1 MRIWH
6 TSDWHV
12 GRTFHGHA
20 TLAPLE
26 GVLREMAQTVA
37 ALEVDLV
44 VVSGDV
50 YDSST
55 PSAEAIGVFNRS
67 LRRLREAGPQV
78 VLTAGNHDSP
88 TRLGSMSDFVSA
100 SGVHVV
106 TRPEQVTT
114 PVTLHDAHGPVHV
127 YGIPFL
133 EPARLRHVWQA
144 EPMRTQAHAISEAMR
159 LVRADLAERGGGRSV
174 VLAHTFVAGAE
185 GESCESERA
194 IVDTLAVGG
203 VDRVPVSAFDGV
215 TYAALGHVHG
225 RSVLAEHVRY
235 SGAPLHL
242 SFSEE
247 AKPRGGWLVELDES
261 GLTDVTWVDLTVP
274 RPLVT
279 LTGTLQELLDAP
291 EHEAHT
297 SAWVRAHLTDPLR
310 QRDAMRRLQSR
321 FPHCAQLDYVA
332 LAAPVG
338 GDRAYRELVHGK
350 SDLEVVDT
358 FLGRVRGTGLD
369 PDERAIVDDV
379 LAHGG
384 QEVS

>member
-20 TLAPLE
+20 TLEPLE
-26 GVLREMAQTVA
+26 GVLREMAETVR
-37 ALEVDLV
+37 ALEVDV
-44 VVSGDV
+44 VVVAGDV

-55 PSAEAIGVFNRS
+55 PSADAIGVFNRS
-67 LRRLREAGPQV
+67 LRRLRDAGPQV

-88 TRLGSMSDFVSA
+88 TRLGSMSDFVAA
-100 SGVHVV
+100 SGVHVI
-106 TRPEQVTT
+106 TRHDQITC
-114 PVTLHDAHGPVHV
+114 PVTLHDEHGPVHV

-133 EPARLRHVWQA
+133 EPARLRHVWEV
-144 EPMRTQAHAISEAMR
+144 EPLRTQADAVGEAMR
-159 LVRADLAERGGGRSV
+159 RVRADLAERGGRSV

-194 IVDTLAVGG
+194 IVDSLAVGG

-215 TYAALGHVHG
+215 TYAALGHIHG
-225 RSVLAEHVRY
+225 RSVLAKHVRY

-247 AKPRGGWLVELDES
+247 AKPRGGWLVDLDAD
-261 GLTDVTWVDLTVP
+261 GLSAVTWVDLGVP

-279 LTGTLQELLDAP
+279 LTGTLQTLLEAP
-291 EHEAHT
+291 EHDGRT
-297 SAWVRAHLTDPLR
+297 DAWVRARLTDPLR
-310 QRDAMRRLQSR
+310 QRDAMRRLQTR

-338 GDRAYRELVHGK
+338 SDRAYRELVHGK

-369 PDERAIVDDV
+369 TDERDIVDDV
-379 LAHGG
+379 LAHAGR
-384 QEVS
+384 ERP

>member
-20 TLAPLE
+20 TLEPLE
-26 GVLREMAQTVA
+26 GVLREMGETVR
-37 ALEVDLV
+37 ALEVDV
-44 VVSGDV
+44 VVVAGDV

-55 PSAEAIGVFNRS
+55 PSADAIGVFNRS
-67 LRRLREAGPQV
+67 LRRLRDAGPQV

-88 TRLGSMSDFVSA
+88 TRLGSMSDFVAA
-100 SGVHVV
+100 SGVHVI
-106 TRPEQVTT
+106 TRHDQITC
-114 PVTLHDAHGPVHV
+114 PVTLHDEHGPVHV

-133 EPARLRHVWQA
+133 EPARLRHVWEV
-144 EPMRTQAHAISEAMR
+144 EPMRTQADAVGEAMR
-159 LVRADLAERGGGRSV
+159 RVRADLAERGGRSV

-194 IVDTLAVGG
+194 IVDTLTVGG
-203 VDRVPVSAFDGV
+203 VDRVPVSAFDDV
-215 TYAALGHVHG
+215 SYAALGHVHG

-247 AKPRGGWLVELDES
+247 SKPRGGWLVDLDEA
-261 GLTDVTWVDLTVP
+261 GLAEVSWVDLSVP

-279 LTGTLQELLDAP
+279 LTGTLQELLESP
-291 EHEAHT
+291 AHQSHT
-297 SAWVRAHLTDPLR
+297 GAWVRARLTDPLR
-310 QRDAMRRLQSR
+310 QRDAMRRLQAR

-338 GDRAYRELVHGK
+338 SDRAYRELVHGK

-369 PDERAIVDDV
+369 TDERDIVDDV
-379 LAHGG
+379 LAHAGR
-384 QEVS
+384 ERP

>member
-20 TLAPLE
+20 TLEPLE
-26 GVLREMAQTVA
+26 GVLAEMAQTVRS
-37 ALEVDLV
+37 LEVDV
-44 VVSGDV
+44 VVVAGDV

-55 PSAEAIGVFNRS
+55 PSADAIGVFNRS
-67 LRRLREAGPQV
+67 LLRLREAGPQV

-88 TRLGSMSDFVSA
+88 TRLGSMSAFVSA

-106 TRPEQVTT
+106 TRPEQVST
-114 PVTLHDAHGPVHV
+114 PVTFHDAHGPVHV

-133 EPARLRHVWQA
+133 EPARLRHVWEA
-144 EPMRTQAHAISEAMR
+144 DPMRTQAHAVGEAMR
-159 LVRADLAERGGGRSV
+159 LVRADLTERRGRSV

-194 IVDTLAVGG
+194 IVDSLAVGG

-215 TYAALGHVHG
+215 TYAALGHIHG

-247 AKPRGGWLVELDES
+247 AKPRGGWLVDLDAG
-261 GLTDVTWVDLTVP
+261 GLAGVTWVDLGVP

-279 LTGTLQELLDAP
+279 LTGTLQELLEAP
-291 EHEAHT
+291 EHQAH
-297 SAWVRAHLTDPLR
+297 SGSWVRAQLTDPLR
-310 QRDAMRRLQSR
+310 QRDAMRRLQTR

-350 SDLEVVDT
+350 SDVEVVDT
-358 FLGRVRGTGLD
+358 FLGRVRGAGLD
-369 PDERAIVDDV
+369 ADERTIVDDV
-379 LAHGG
+379 LAHAG
-384 QEVS
+384 QDRS

>member
-1 MRIWH
+1 MFGDSGYHLMYPDQDDFEDRYSEEQYLESEWQ
-6 TSDWHV
+6 DW
-12 GRTFHGHA
+12 
-20 TLAPLE
+20 LE
-26 GVLREMAQTVA
+26 
-37 ALEVDLV
+37 DK
-44 VVSGDV
+44 
-50 YDSST
+50 
-55 PSAEAIGVFNRS
+55 
-67 LRRLREAGPQV
+67 
-78 VLTAGNHDSP
+78 
-88 TRLGSMSDFVSA
+88 
-100 SGVHVV
+100 
-106 TRPEQVTT
+106 RPEDEYEARPFSIS
-114 PVTLHDAHGPVHV
+114 PVTGGVV
-127 YGIPFL
+127 
-133 EPARLRHVWQA
+133 PATG
-144 EPMRTQAHAISEAMR
+144 MGAISEAMR

-274 RPLVT
+274 RALVT

-379 LAHGG
+379 LAHAGH
-384 QEVS
+384 EVS